1 MRINV
6 KVAPLEET
14 ALWSAPVTTTLIAHL
29 LMGLVFA
36 KKVKY
41 SIN

>member
-14 ALWSAPVTTTLIAHL
+14 ALWSAPVTTMLIARL

-36 KKVKY
+36 KKVNY